1 MSRAT
6 ARKYSGLQR
15 TFKGFCQTLNL
26 TVVPATEAT
35 LVSFLTYLKLRRN
48 LGPTSIRGYLSAIRH
63 LHVINGLPDP
73 LLDRP
78 RLALIRAA
86 ATKGEAMTPARTPIS
101 FETLGAI
108 HARAIHA
115 PSYEATLLI
124 ACCFVAFFGFLR
136 VSEFAA
142 ADRPCIKAG
151 LLIEHVH
158 LSSKWVQLLLL
169 DTKTDREKKGVRVVI
184 AKRATNPCA
193 VRWLAS

>member
-35 LVSFLTYLKLRRN
+35 LVSYLTYLKLGRN
-48 LGPTSIRGYLSAIRH
+48 LGPTSIRSYLSAIRH

-86 ATKGEAMTPARTPIS
+86 ATKGGAVTPARTPIS
-101 FETLGAI
+101 FETLILI
-108 HARAIHA
+108 HARVIH
-115 PSYEATLLI
+115 PRHT

-142 ADRPCIKAG
+142 ACIYPVQA
-151 LLIEHVH
+151 
-158 LSSKWVQLLLL
+158 WVLK
-169 DTKTDREKKGVRVVI
+169 KTSGSPDVFQHQE
-184 AKRATNPCA
+184 ATCCCRLCYTP
-193 VRWLAS
+193 